1 LRVALVHDYLTQYGG
16 AERVLDAL
24 HEQYP
29 EAPVFTS
36 VLELDALPEHYRE
49 WDIRTSSMAKLPRVN
64 TYHRGLLPLYP
75 GAFRRFSDQ
84 LREFD
89 VVLTDSSAWAHHAH
103 GEPGAFHLCYC
114 HSPARFLYGDSHY
127 LRPAGLPGPAK
138 IAMPPVFASLRAVD
152 RRAAVIVDRYLAN
165 SRAVSDRIRLAYHR
179 EAQVVYPPV
188 DVERFFSAEI
198 PPVEPF
204 FLALSRLVPH
214 KRIDIAVAACSRA
227 GIPLK
232 VVGTGRALEDLKRIA
247 GPTVE
252 FLGWQP
258 DDRVA
263 ELLRRCQAF
272 ILPGAEDFGITAV
285 EAQAAGRPVI
295 AYAAGGALE
304 SVINGETGLFFT
316 AQSAA
321 SLHDAIDR
329 FFTYSWDPVRIR
341 ANALR
346 FNRERFRQEIAGIV
360 ESGLW
365 SKQRRVTTSM
375 LKPLPTE
382 TPMPASA

>member
-1 LRVALVHDYLTQYGG
+1 MRVALIHDYLTQYGG
-16 AERVLDAL
+16 AERVLDAM

-29 EAPVFTS
+29 DAPVFTS
-36 VLELDALPEHYRE
+36 VLDLDALPPYYRDWE
-49 WDIRTSSMAKLPRVN
+49 IHTSSMAKLPRVN
-64 TYHRGLLPLYP
+64 RYHRGLLPLYP
-75 GAFRRFSDQ
+75 SAFRSFSEQ
-84 LREFD
+84 LQSFD
-89 VVLTDSSAWAHHAH
+89 VVLSDSSAWAHHAQ
-103 GEPGAFHLCYC
+103 GASRAFHLCYC

-127 LRPAGLPGPAK
+127 LRPASLPGPAK
-138 IAMPPVFASLRAVD
+138 IAMPPMFASLRAID
-152 RRAAVIVDRYLAN
+152 RRAAVHIDRYLAN
-165 SRAVSDRIRLAYHR
+165 SRAVSDRIRLAYDR

-188 DVERFFSAEI
+188 DAERFFTGEQPS
-198 PPVEPF
+198 PEPY

-214 KRIDIAVAACSRA
+214 KRVDIAVAACSRA

-232 VVGTGRALEDLKRIA
+232 VVGTGRALADLQQIA
-247 GPTVE
+247 GPSVE
-252 FLGWQP
+252 FLGWQS
-258 DDRVA
+258 DDAVA
-263 ELLRRCQAF
+263 DLLRRCQAF
-272 ILPGAEDFGITAV
+272 ILPGAEDFGITAL

-304 SVINGETGLFFT
+304 SVVNGETGLFFT

-329 FFTYSWDPVRIR
+329 FATIRWDSQRIR

-365 SKQRRVTTSM
+365 TKQRRIVS
-375 LKPLPTE
+375 PPTLIE
-382 TPMPASA
+382 TPIPAST

>member
-1 LRVALVHDYLTQYGG
+1 LKVALVHDYLTQYGG

-29 EAPVFTS
+29 DAPVFTS
-36 VLELDALPEHYRE
+36 VLDLDSLPPHYAE
-49 WDIRTSSMAKLPRVN
+49 WQIQTSSMAKLPRVN
-64 TYHRGLLPLYP
+64 KYHRGLLPLYP
-75 GAFRRFSDQ
+75 SAFRSFADQ
-84 LREFD
+84 LAEFD
-89 VVLTDSSAWAHHAH
+89 VVLADSSAWAHHAH
-103 GEPGAFHLCYC
+103 GASGAFHLCYC

-138 IAMPPVFASLRAVD
+138 IAMPPMFASLRAVD
-152 RRAAVIVDRYLAN
+152 RRAAVNVDRYLAN
-165 SRAVSDRIRLAYHR
+165 SRAVSDRIRLAYNR
-179 EAQVVYPPV
+179 ESQVVYPPV
-188 DVERFFSAEI
+188 DVERFLDVEPA
-198 PPVEPF
+198 PVEPY

-214 KRIDIAVAACSRA
+214 KRVDIAVAACTRA

-232 VVGTGRALEDLKRIA
+232 VVGTGRALEELQAIA

-252 FLGWQP
+252 FLGWQS
-258 DDRVA
+258 DDNVA

-272 ILPGAEDFGITAV
+272 ILPGAEDFGITAL

-304 SVINGETGLFFT
+304 SVVNGETGLFFT

-329 FFTYSWDPVRIR
+329 FATYSWDSKRIR

-365 SKQRRVTTSM
+365 SKQRRVSS
-375 LKPLPTE
+375 PVPTQK
-382 TPMPASA
+382 TPIPASV